1 LTVTFPEARAE
12 LAGFRCPH
20 RHTNNSH
27 IFNHTRLHYPMPP
40 LPLRKSAEVLVMNPS
55 DSIDRA
61 EINRQNAARSSGP
74 VTIEGKRRVSLNALR
89 HGLTGQTV
97 VLPSEDLAA
106 YQKHCGQFHTELKPQ
121 GLLESKCVQTIAD
134 TYWRLDR
141 IRAMENSLFG
151 LAVSERTGEAVVR
164 GSDERTGEAVVR
176 GSKDPE
182 PEMSPDPLIH
192 SALAQAKSLEQHSD
206 LLTRLSLYEHR
217 LNRTLEKAKAELKQL
232 QKDRLEAHEKAL
244 IKAAEIAKLKEAL
257 RQPWDP
263 GEDGFEFSWH
273 DLTVWMRRIELIHD
287 AEIYRRNGF
296 LPSRRAQVGKK
307 GAPYSPAGQ
316 QRT

>member
-1 LTVTFPEARAE
+1 
-12 LAGFRCPH
+12 
-20 RHTNNSH
+20 
-27 IFNHTRLHYPMPP
+27 MPP
-40 LPLRKSAEVLVMNPS
+40 LPLRKTAEVLVMNPS
-55 DSIDRA
+55 KPIDRA
-61 EINRQNAARSSGP
+61 EINRQNAAHSRGP
-74 VTIEGKRRVSLNALR
+74 VSPEGKRRVSLNALR

-106 YQKHCGQFHTELKPQ
+106 YQKHCGQFHTELKPE

-134 TYWRLDR
+134 AYWRLDR

-151 LAVSERTGEAVVR
+151 LADYQDAEL
-164 GSDERTGEAVVR
+164 
-176 GSKDPE
+176 
-182 PEMSPDPLIH
+182 SPDPLIH

-232 QKDRLEAHEKAL
+232 QQERAKSREKAL
-244 IKAAEIAKLKEAL
+244 EEAAEIAKLKEAL

-263 GEDGFEFSWH
+263 HHSGFEFSAE
-273 DLTVWMRRIELIHD
+273 DLTVWMRHIKLINQ
-287 AEIYRRNGF
+287 AEMYRRAGL
-296 LPSRRAQVGKK
+296 LPVQPALSDEK
-307 GAPYSPAGQ
+307 GVPHSPAGQ